1 MAAQQ
6 HFRETGMMNTRLW
19 ASLLACAV
27 LCATVAEAKETSNAS
42 SKPSSASTRRAK
54 APKVPAPTGYG
65 ESRKERDQRLW
76 RECKGRPNAG
86 ACEGFAN

>member
-1 MAAQQ
+1 MK
-6 HFRETGMMNTRLW
+6 NTHLW
-19 ASLLACAV
+19 AWLLGCA
-27 LCATVAEAKETSNAS
+27 LLSGNAAEAKDTSSTS
-42 SKPSSASTRRAK
+42 SKPNSASTRRAK